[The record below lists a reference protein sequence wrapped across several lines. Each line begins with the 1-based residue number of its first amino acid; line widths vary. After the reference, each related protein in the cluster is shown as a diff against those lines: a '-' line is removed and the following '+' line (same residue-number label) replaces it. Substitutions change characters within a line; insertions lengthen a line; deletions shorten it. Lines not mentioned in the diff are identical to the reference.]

1 MAMHYNLGR
10 LFYQNFIGF
19 LLFLICLLLP
29 LSAQAM
35 QNIKADPQL
44 VKELEQASSG
54 RADIAYHS
62 KTGYVRFMGTDLQNP
77 IPTGLPSDAAPE
89 DAARTFLSTY
99 GKLFGITNQK
109 QELAV
114 MREKTVDGN
123 RSFVR
128 FQQKHNGIP
137 VLGGELAVQT
147 DSGKNIISANG
158 KVLPGLSVDVTPKI
172 SAAAAIEKAI
182 AVVAKTHSID
192 ASELSAS
199 SPELWIYNPIMLKPA
214 RDFNALVYR
223 MDVTPNRLLPIRELV
238 LVDAHTGIVAL
249 HFNQIADAKNRLT
262 YTASNTTTLP
272 GTLVCNESNPTCTG
286 GDTHAVAAHT
296 YAGHTYDF
304 YFTNHGRDS
313 INNAGMSLI
322 STVHY
327 NTNYA
332 NAFWSGTQMVY
343 GDAYGFALA
352 DDVVAHELTHGV
364 TDYESGLFYYYQSGA
379 INESLSDVWGEFVDL
394 TNGAGTDTL
403 AVKWQIG
410 EDVTGLGA
418 IRSMSDPTLSPYND
432 PDRIGSTL
440 YNCDTNELD
449 NGGVHSNSGVN
460 NKAAYL
466 MVDGGTFNGYTVTGL
481 GITKVAK
488 IYYEAQTNLLLSAS
502 DYNDLYNALIQACN
516 NLTGSGVTTAADC
529 VEVTDAVNA
538 VQMNQQPASCPA
550 NEASLCPTGAPNN
563 LFFDNLE
570 NTASGNW
577 TSGANSGANA
587 WYYPQ
592 NSNPYGFDATYAT
605 SGQYNFWGYNQST
618 TADYYIRMNSNIP
631 LPTGSTIYMH
641 FNHAYGFDDDSLGAY
656 DGGVLEYSTNNS
668 SIWNDA
674 ASLFI
679 NNGYNGTISNLYGNP
694 LGGRNAFVRE
704 SNGYYSSRLDLTS
717 LAGQNVRFRFRIGTD
732 ISIDDYGW
740 FIDNIRIY
748 TCAAV
753 TTIPTAP
760 SGLTAIP
767 ISASQINLTWTDNST
782 NETGFRIERKIGAT
796 GTYSQIATVWAD
808 ITSYSDTNLLASTTY
823 YYRVTAY
830 NAIGSSAYTNEA
842 NTTTWLSPPSNL
854 TATAVSSSQ
863 IILSWTDNST
873 NETGFRIERSNS
885 SSGPFSEI
893 ATVGVGVTTYSN
905 TGLSASTTYYYRV
918 RAYNT
923 NNISAYSNISS
934 ATTSASSGGGD
945 NGGGDAGGG
954 GCGFIDDGRNNQPPF
969 ISMMILLLP
978 LAWLLLRKLVLKRA

>member
-1 MAMHYNLGR
+1 MRFKLKNAVKLHL
-10 LFYQNFIGF
+10 IGIF
-19 LLFLICLLLP
+19 SLLFIILP
-29 LSAQAM
+29 VSAQAM

-44 VKELEQASSG
+44 VKELEKASSG

-77 IPTGLPSDAAPE
+77 ISTGLPSDAAPE
-89 DAARTFLSTY
+89 DAARAFLSTY

-137 VLGGELAVQT
+137 VLGGELNVQT

-172 SAAAAIEKAI
+172 SAADAIEKAV

-214 RDFNALVYR
+214 RNFNALVWR

-249 HFNQIADAKNRLT
+249 HFNQIPHAKNRLT
-262 YTASNTTTLP
+262 YTANNGTSLP
-272 GTLVCNESNPTCTG
+272 GTLVCNESNPNCTG
-286 GDTHAVAAHT
+286 GDSHAVAAHT

-313 INNAGMSLI
+313 INNAGMNLI

-332 NAFWSGTQMVY
+332 NAYWSGSQMVY
-343 GDAYGFALA
+343 GDAYGFPLA

-394 TNGAGTDTL
+394 SNGAGNDTL
-403 AVKWQIG
+403 GVRWQIG

-418 IRSMSDPTLSPYND
+418 LRSMSNPPAYGD
-432 PDRIGSTL
+432 PDRIGSANYT
-440 YNCDTNELD
+440 CDTNEQD
-449 NGGVHSNSGVN
+449 AGGVHTNSGVN

-466 MVDGGTFNGYTVTGL
+466 MVDGGTFNTYTVTGL
-481 GITKVAK
+481 GISKVAR
-488 IYYEAQTNLLLSAS
+488 IYYEAQTNMLLSAS

-529 VEVTDAVNA
+529 LEVTDAVNA
-538 VQMNQQPASCPA
+538 VQMNQQPVSCPA
-550 NEASLCPTGAPNN
+550 NEAALCPTGQSPSNI
-563 LFFDNLE
+563 FFDTLE
-570 NTASGNW
+570 TTTSGNW
-577 TSGANSGANA
+577 VSGAISGSNG

-592 NSNPYGFDATYAT
+592 NPNAIAGFDATYAT
-605 SGQYNFWGYNQST
+605 SGQYNFWGYNRPT
-618 TADYYIRMNSNIP
+618 TANYYISMASNRL
-631 LPTGSTIYMH
+631 LPAGTSYMH
-641 FNHAYGFDDDSLGAY
+641 FKHAHGFEDGTPLGGDNGIYY
-656 DGGVLEYSTNNS
+656 DGGIVEYSINS
-668 SIWNDA
+668 GSTWNDVI
-674 ASLFI
+674 SLFL

-694 LGGRNAFVRE
+694 LGGRSAFVGE

-732 ISIDDYGW
+732 SSADDYGW
-740 FIDNIRIY
+740 FIDDIRIY
-748 TCAAV
+748 TCVVV
-753 TTIPTAP
+753 TTTPAAP
-760 SGLTAIP
+760 ST
-767 ISASQINLTWTDNST
+767 
-782 NETGFRIERKIGAT
+782 
-796 GTYSQIATVWAD
+796 
-808 ITSYSDTNLLASTTY
+808 
-823 YYRVTAY
+823 
-830 NAIGSSAYTNEA
+830 
-842 NTTTWLSPPSNL
+842 L

-863 IILSWTDNST
+863 INLTWADNST
-873 NETGFRIERSNS
+873 NETGFRIERSS
-885 SSGPFSEI
+885 SSGGPYTEI
-893 ATVGVGVTTYSN
+893 ATVGAGVATYSN
-905 TGLSASTTYYYRV
+905 TGLSAGTTYYYRV
-918 RAYNT
+918 RTYNT
-923 NNISAYSNISS
+923 NNVSAYSNISS
-934 ATTSASSGGGD
+934 AATSGSSGG
-945 NGGGDAGGG
+945 NGGGGDGGGGGG
-954 GCGFIDDGRNNQPPF
+954 GCGVIDNNKNNQPPVTG
-969 ISMMILLLP
+969 MILLLLP
-978 LAWLLLRKLVLKRA
+978 LAWLLLRKLAIKRA